1 MTSVDNQHVDLSALR
16 INRSTPTS
24 QPNKSGKG
32 KYIIIAICILAAI
45 GGYYYFSESNFSF
58 SAEEIEVATA
68 SLTSPSQANAV
79 LTASGYV
86 VAQRKA
92 SVSSK
97 ATGRL
102 ELLYVIEGDQL
113 KKGAVIGRIESNDV
127 EAILTQ
133 TNASAEV
140 AKANLQ
146 NSIVELE
153 DAKLNADR
161 QKSMHAQGATSTLD
175 LTNAEARLRRAQAA
189 VLSSEAS
196 VKVAIANIRSAQVQV
211 ENTYIRAPFDG
222 TVLNKN
228 ANVGEVITSLGAAA
242 GSRGAVVTLADM
254 SSLEVE
260 ADVSESN
267 IERLKADQQCE
278 ITLDAFPEKRYRG
291 FVSKII
297 PTADRAKA
305 TVLTKVRFA
314 ERDERVL
321 PEMSA
326 KVLFLK
332 DNSSVE
338 SDNVSPKITIQS
350 SAVISRKGKKVV
362 FIMKNDKVIE
372 STVEIGEDI
381 GGLLEIKSGL
391 SAGAK
396 VVLNPSEK
404 LSSGTSVTLKK

>member
-1 MTSVDNQHVDLSALR
+1 MSVDNQHVDLSALR
-16 INRSTPTS
+16 INRSTPV
-24 QPNKSGKG
+24 PPSGGGKAG
-32 KYIIIAICILAAI
+32 KYLIIGICMVALA
-45 GGYYYFSESNFSF
+45 GGYYYFSSNNFSF
-58 SAEEIEVATA
+58 SSEEIDEVSA
-68 SLTSPSQANAV
+68 SLTSPSQGNAV

-102 ELLYVIEGDQL
+102 ASLYAIEGDQL
-113 KKGAVIGRIESNDV
+113 KQGAVIGRIESSDV
-127 EAILTQ
+127 EASLAQ
-133 TNASAEV
+133 AQASVEV

-146 NSIVELE
+146 NSVADLE
-153 DAKLNADR
+153 DAKVNADR
-161 QKSMHAQGATSTLD
+161 QRSLHGQGASSTQD
-175 LTNAEARLRRAQAA
+175 LTNAETRMKRAQAA
-189 VLSSEAS
+189 VASSEAS
-196 VKVAIANIRSAQVQV
+196 VKVAEANVRSAQVQV

-228 ANVGEVITSLGAAA
+228 ANVGEVITSLGGAA

-267 IERLKADQQCE
+267 IERIKPNQQCE

-291 FVSKII
+291 YLSKII

-305 TVLTKVRFA
+305 TVLTKVRFS

-332 DNSSVE
+332 DNTSVE
-338 SDNVSPKITIQS
+338 SDNLPPRVTVPAS
-350 SAVISRKGKKVV
+350 SVVRRNGKKVV
-362 FIMKNDKVIE
+362 FVVRNSKAIE
-372 STVEIGEDI
+372 STVEIGEEM

-391 SAGAK
+391 SAGDK
-396 VVLNPSEK
+396 VVKNPSEK
-404 LSSGTSVTLKK
+404 MTSGTSVTLKK